1 MTERTSGEPQRDR
14 PITEEY
20 LRRLEAGE
28 LVPTPNELIAF
39 EDHYEMTPVERRF
52 TELLYRVENPGTR
65 TDPGHHRKR

>member
-1 MTERTSGEPQRDR
+1 M
-14 PITEEY
+14 
-20 LRRLEAGE
+20 
-28 LVPTPNELIAF
+28 PTPNELIAF